1 MLPQITDLFNDLI
14 LSSTGRLDK
23 EFTVKHID
31 LKSLKMKIRTQL
43 TNKLL
48 NLKAMK
54 LTQEIDELTD
64 DALDQFMVEHLLA
77 EITDRAEFITEK
89 ISNEVPTYTR
99 KLESIQKNIARI
111 ARDFKNNISKRI

>member
-1 MLPQITDLFNDLI
+1 MHELTD
-14 LSSTGRLDK
+14 
-23 EFTVKHID
+23 
-31 LKSLKMKIRTQL
+31 
-43 TNKLL
+43 
-48 NLKAMK
+48 
-54 LTQEIDELTD
+54 EIDELTD

-111 ARDFKNNISKRI
+111 ARDFKNNISKREFNKLSPEIKAMFDENMRLKRDTRHSHVFRR